1 MLGAENILYRP
12 CMLTIEMRKASIQ
25 LGNKMVYNN
34 VLNYTGISKV
44 LKSKEAV

>member
-1 MLGAENILYRP
+1 MLKIILYCP
-12 CMLTIEMRKASIQ
+12 CMLTIEMRKARIQ

-34 VLNYTGISKV
+34 VLNYAGIGEV